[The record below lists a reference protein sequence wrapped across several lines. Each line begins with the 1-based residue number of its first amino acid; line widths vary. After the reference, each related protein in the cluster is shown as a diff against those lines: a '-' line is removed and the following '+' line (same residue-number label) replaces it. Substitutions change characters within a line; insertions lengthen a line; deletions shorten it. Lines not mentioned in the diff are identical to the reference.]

1 VRLEF
6 VVKSFLPDSVLAAHG
21 PVEPFAESAPLA
33 WAMAPTLCPGDADA
47 ADTCVWYHRVWQYL
61 RLLEIITSIRTNS
74 QFLTDTLGR
83 CAEDHPRAL
92 VCGSADYGMLAH
104 VKHAYGN
111 RRLDVTVLDVC
122 PTSLYLNRWYADRF
136 RFGVETVRAGALEY
150 TSDEPFDL
158 ICTHN
163 FVGRFDTPTRHRLFA
178 RWRALL
184 RPGGIVV
191 TTQRV
196 RPEERDTRSSHTLE
210 QARALSARVAAAA
223 EAFRGALGVDVEEL
237 RSAVYEYAVRQ
248 GDHSIR
254 APQEVTDPLKSEGF
268 EIEMEDAGNAAERER
283 DRPRYPFGAGA
294 YRMRVIARKR

>member
-1 VRLEF
+1 M
-6 VVKSFLPDSVLAAHG
+6 KSFLPGSVVAAHG
-21 PVEPFAESAPLA
+21 PVEPLAESAPLA
-33 WAMAPTLCPGDADA
+33 WAMAPKLCPGDAGD

-74 QFLTDTLGR
+74 EFLTATLARLAG
-83 CAEDHPRAL
+83 EHPRAL

-111 RRLDVTVLDVC
+111 RPLDVTVLDVC
-122 PTSLYLNRWYADRF
+122 PTSLYLNRWYAERF
-136 RFGVETVRAGALEY
+136 AFEVETEGAGALEY
-150 TSDEPFDL
+150 TRDEPFDL

-163 FVGRFDTPTRHRLFA
+163 FVGRFDAPSRHQLFA
-178 RWRALL
+178 RWRTLL
-184 RPGGIVV
+184 RPGGIIV

-223 EAFRGALGVDVEEL
+223 AAFGSPLGVDVEEL

-254 APQEVTDPLKSEGF
+254 APQEVTGPLKSEGF
-268 EIEMEDAGNAAERER
+268 EIELADDGNAAERKS

-294 YRMRVIARKR
+294 FRMRVIARKR